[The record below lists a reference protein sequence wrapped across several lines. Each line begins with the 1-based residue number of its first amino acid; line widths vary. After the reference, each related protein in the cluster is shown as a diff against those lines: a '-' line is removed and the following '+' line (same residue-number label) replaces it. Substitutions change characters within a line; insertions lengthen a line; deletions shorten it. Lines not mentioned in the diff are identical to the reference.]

1 MKVQK
6 ELETTLQNLKIEKEK
21 TEKTI
26 QITQSFLIDQY
37 NKIDQLNKEIY
48 VAYDML
54 SILELQKNT
63 RS

>member
-1 MKVQK
+1 MNIQK
-6 ELETTLQNLKIEKEK
+6 ELETTLKNLKIEKEK

-26 QITQSFLIDQY
+26 QIIQSFLIDQN

-48 VAYDML
+48 VAHDML
-54 SILELQKNT
+54 SILELQENT